1 MTRHR
6 SAALLL
12 GLMALLGWTLAAPVA
27 AQLPVSAIP
36 GEAPNLQDRV
46 AAVVGDSIIL
56 LSQVQEEMLLLAES
70 GQVEIPGDVR
80 GQRQVMAEVLETLV
94 NLQLILQAAARDSTM
109 IPDEALIQERV
120 DQQLEVIRSQFAT
133 AQAFQEALAGDGM
146 TLSSYRT
153 VIRDRISRELIQ
165 QLYLERRLREGA
177 PVVIDE
183 DELRAVFDQQRGQL
197 QERPELIGIEQVLIQ
212 PAPPEASFDSAKV
225 RIDSLLARVRAGE
238 DFAALAREA
247 SEDPGSASNGG
258 DLGWFR
264 RGTMVREFEQAAF
277 TLFDGQV
284 SEPIRTEFGYH
295 IIKVDRSRPGEVKA
309 RHILIRAQGG
319 NDMERAFEVAAEAA
333 EQLRNGADADS
344 LSREIGVSDLPW
356 ELEVSRDQ
364 LAQLPTGYADALT
377 NAREGEVLDPFQ
389 ISLGPQSM
397 VAVVRVVDVREA
409 GEFTFEDVRD
419 QIRARLQQQRRLEQ
433 LWDELRDLT
442 WVDVRFE
449 VDPGVSGG

>member
-1 MTRHR
+1 MRLHR
-6 SAALLL
+6 TALLL
-12 GLMALLGWTLAAPVA
+12 GLALAAGLVPTTPVE

-36 GEAPNLQDRV
+36 GEAANLQDRV

-70 GQVEIPGDVR
+70 GQVQIPNDVR

-120 DQQLEVIRSQFAT
+120 DQQLDLIRSQFST
-133 AQAFQEALAGDGM
+133 AQDFQEALAGDGM

-165 QLYLERRLREGA
+165 QLFLERRLREGA
-177 PVVIDE
+177 PVVVDE
-183 DELRAVFDQQRGQL
+183 AELRELFDQQRGQL

-212 PAPPEASFDSAKV
+212 PAPPEASFDSARV
-225 RIDSLLARVRAGE
+225 RIDSLLTRVRAGE

-277 TLFDGQV
+277 GLFDGQV

-309 RHILIRAQGG
+309 RHILIRAEGG
-319 NDMERAFEVAAEAA
+319 NDMERAFELARGAA
-333 EQLRNGADADS
+333 EQLRDGADADS
-344 LSREIGVSDLPW
+344 LSQEIGVADLPW

-364 LAQLPTGYADALT
+364 LEQLPGGYAEALA
-377 NAREGEVLDPFQ
+377 NVQEGQVLDPFQ
-389 ISLGPQSM
+389 ITLGPQSM
-397 VAVVRVVDVREA
+397 VAVVRVVDIREA
-409 GEFTFEDVRD
+409 GEFTFDDVRD

-433 LWDELRDLT
+433 LWSELRDVT